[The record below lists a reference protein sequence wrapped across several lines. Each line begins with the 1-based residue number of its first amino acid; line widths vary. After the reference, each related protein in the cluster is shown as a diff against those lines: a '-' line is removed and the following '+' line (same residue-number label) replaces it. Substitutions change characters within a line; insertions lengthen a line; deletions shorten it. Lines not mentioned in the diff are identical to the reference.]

1 MVAGTLPAATT
12 KLRNKTPVSA
22 HHSPAPSGAVFLRG
36 ESGTPS
42 VKISG
47 VFQGSTVNQ
56 DIQGGCMCGAVR
68 YSATTT
74 PANSMVCHCQSCRR
88 ATAAPVTAW
97 LTFARAEFR
106 FTRGTPVSYE
116 SSAKVRRSFCGACG
130 SQLLYEHLDTP
141 DFVDVTTCSLDAP
154 WAFPPTHHSWLSDD
168 IGWVKF
174 GDGLPTFQR
183 SRFGDPS

>member
-1 MVAGTLPAATT
+1 L
-12 KLRNKTPVSA
+12 
-22 HHSPAPSGAVFLRG
+22 
-36 ESGTPS
+36 
-42 VKISG
+42 
-47 VFQGSTVNQ
+47 NQ

-68 YSATTT
+68 YSATTN

-88 ATAAPVTAW
+88 SAAAPVVAW
-97 LTFARAEFR
+97 VTFARAEFR
-106 FTRGTPVSYE
+106 FTRGTPVSFE
-116 SSAKVRRSFCGACG
+116 SSAKVKRHFCGACG
-130 SQLLYEHLDTP
+130 SHLAYEHVDTP

>member
-1 MVAGTLPAATT
+1 L
-12 KLRNKTPVSA
+12 
-22 HHSPAPSGAVFLRG
+22 
-36 ESGTPS
+36 
-42 VKISG
+42 
-47 VFQGSTVNQ
+47 NQ

-68 YSATTT
+68 YSATTN

-88 ATAAPVTAW
+88 SAASPVMAW

-106 FTRGTPVSYE
+106 FTRGEPVAYE
-116 SSAKVRRSFCGACG
+116 SSPKVVRRFCGKCG
-130 SQLLYEHLDTP
+130 SPLSYEHIDTP

-174 GDGLPTFQR
+174 GDGLPSFQR